1 MSLPEPGSWLASNSS
16 LTSSFYLSV
25 QWRGGGLPYIGPMS
39 AAPATRTERPR
50 LLIVGGGYVGLYT
63 TMRLLKK
70 LRADEAVVTV
80 VDPRSYMTYQPF
92 LPEAAA
98 GAVSPR
104 HLVVP
109 LRRVLQG
116 AEIIT
121 AKVTEISHERKQAT
135 VQPLEGDAYTLEYD
149 QLVMAVGSVSRT
161 LPIPGLADWATGFK
175 TVEEAIQLRNR
186 VLECL
191 DIAESTHSPDIR
203 ERNLNF
209 VVVGGGFAGVEALAE
224 LEDMARYTTRY
235 YPTIDA
241 DDVTFHLVEA
251 AGAILPEVGPEMGVW
266 TLEQLRGRGI
276 DVKLDTRLE
285 SCVDGHVVLSD
296 GTTFDAETVVWT
308 AGVTASPVLGNTD
321 LPLNE
326 RGRLLADANLRV
338 VGTADAWGAGDGA
351 AVPDLTTDDQRECA
365 PNAQHAVR
373 QSKVLANNIVAS
385 LRGLPEHE
393 YKHKYVG
400 SVAGLGLYKGV
411 ANVYGIKLKG
421 VPAWFMHR
429 TYHMSRVPTLNRKM
443 RVIAD
448 WTLAL
453 FFKREIVSLW
463 SMHEPFNEFQAA
475 AAPPKRKAPPSSA

>member
-1 MSLPEPGSWLASNSS
+1 
-16 LTSSFYLSV
+16 
-25 QWRGGGLPYIGPMS
+25 MS
-39 AAPATRTERPR
+39 AAPATRPERPR
-50 LLIVGGGYVGLYT
+50 ILIVGGGYVGLYT
-63 TMRLLKK
+63 AMRLLKK
-70 LRADEAVVTV
+70 LRTDEAVVTV

-109 LRRVLQG
+109 LRRVLRG

-121 AKVTEISHERKQAT
+121 AKVTEVNHEERRAT
-135 VQPLEGDAYTLEYD
+135 VQPLEGAAYSLEYD
-149 QLVMAVGSVSRT
+149 HLVMAVGSVSRT
-161 LPIPGLADWATGFK
+161 LPIPGLAEWATGFK

-209 VVVGGGFAGVEALAE
+209 VIVGGGFAGVEALAE

-235 YPTIDA
+235 YPSIDP
-241 DDVTFHLVEA
+241 DDVKFHLVEA
-251 AGAILPEVGPEMGVW
+251 AGVILPEVGPEMGVW
-266 TLEQLRGRGI
+266 TLEELRNRGI
-276 DVKLDTRLE
+276 DVKLETRLE
-285 SCVDGHVVLSD
+285 SCVGGRVVLSD
-296 GTTFDAETVVWT
+296 GTTFDSETVVWT
-308 AGVTASPVLGNTD
+308 AGVKASPVLGNTD

-326 RGRLLADANLRV
+326 RGRLLADATLGV
-338 VGTADAWGAGDGA
+338 VGVANAWGAGDGA
-351 AVPDLTTDDQRECA
+351 AVPDLTTDDERECA

-373 QSKVLANNIVAS
+373 QSKVLADNLIAS
-385 LRGLPEHE
+385 LRGRPLQE

-411 ANVYGIKLKG
+411 ANVYGVKLKG

-429 TYHMSRVPTLNRKM
+429 TYHMSRVPTLNRKI
-443 RVIAD
+443 RVVVD
-448 WTLAL
+448 WTMAL
-453 FFKREIVSLW
+453 FFQREIVSLW
-463 SMHEPFNEFQAA
+463 SMHEPFNEFQEA
-475 AAPPKRKAPPSSA
+475 AAPAKRKAPPAS